1 MASSRQIVLWLITVL
16 PYITSIQ
23 AVEQQ
28 IGTSCSL
35 PRIRK
40 SWDSYTAAEKALYI
54 EAVGVA
60 MDRGFHQK
68 FVQIHTEQ
76 LTGLEAHQSCVFIY
90 WHRMLLLGYE
100 NMLRSLN
107 TVYQCITLPYWD
119 HLSGSARQA
128 NNNCSSIE
136 ECSSIIADFG
146 GTTIGLSKSL
156 SIYGSNIPYST
167 RTLCVTQG
175 PAYRFCGNNTGCAHC
190 ILRTRSKYL
199 SATTY
204 PNEASF
210 GSVYQQVF
218 TFSDSGSF
226 TAAIE
231 RGIHNTVHNAVG
243 GVMTYLQAPVD
254 PVFYSHHSLIDLLQ
268 TIYLKCQVGDMTFL
282 SAENKSTDSRVWT
295 SCARSGGRNF
305 SASDNITMRALSNDG
320 KTNVNVWQDPNNIL
334 YPFFKD
340 LPYQYADYIDAKD
353 IKSYSYTYDI
363 SGGLANMYQ
372 NCKDS
377 NTFSAVS
384 LLADSQ
390 QSRKK
395 KNEPLLPTISEGT
408 EHDDAVR
415 LWHIALFEAAQ
426 IVGFQDWAANDQ
438 MEMIAC
444 VHQGECIGPIDD
456 YTPLFRVNFGVTGHT
471 RCVSILQDIMDGR
484 LIIGIP
490 MWREITSRFLPCP
503 LQDRDDSDSDGSE
516 SSETAVA

>member
-1 MASSRQIVLWLITVL
+1 MPSSRSMVALWLAATL
-16 PYITSIQ
+16 LCL
-23 AVEQQ
+23 ANGQQ
-28 IGTSCSL
+28 VGTSCPQ

-40 SWDSYTAAEKALYI
+40 SWDSYTAAEKALYT

-100 NMLRSLN
+100 NMLCSLN
-107 TVYQCITLPYWD
+107 TAYQCITLPYWD

-146 GTTIGLSKSL
+146 GTTTGYPQLDQDGLRDS
-156 SIYGSNIPYST
+156 
-167 RTLCVTQG
+167 R
-175 PAYRFCGNNTGCAHC
+175 PAYHFCGNNTGCAHC

-210 GSVYQQVF
+210 GSVYQQVL
-218 TFSDSGSF
+218 TYSDSGSF
-226 TAAIE
+226 TSAVE
-231 RGIHNTVHNAVG
+231 RGIHNTIHNALG
-243 GVMTYLQAPVD
+243 RVMTYLQAPVD
-254 PVFYSHHSLIDLLQ
+254 PMFYSHHSLIDLLQ
-268 TIYLKCQVGDMTFL
+268 TIYLKCQIGDEKAFL
-282 SAENKSTDSRVWT
+282 SAENKSSDPRVWT
-295 SCARSGGRNF
+295 SCTRSNGGNF
-305 SASDNITMRALSNDG
+305 RGSDNITMRALANDG
-320 KTNVNVWQDPNNIL
+320 KTYVNVWQDPNNVL

-340 LPYQYADYIDAKD
+340 MPYQYADYVDAKD
-353 IKSYSYTYDI
+353 LKGYSYTYDI

-377 NTFSAVS
+377 NTFSAIS

-390 QSRKK
+390 QATKK
-395 KNEPLLPTISEGT
+395 KNPLLPTISEGT
-408 EHDDAVR
+408 EEDDAVR

-426 IVGFQDWAANDQ
+426 IVGFQDWAARDQ

-444 VHQGECIGPIDD
+444 VHHGECIGPIDD
-456 YTPLFRVNFGVTGHT
+456 YTNLFRTNFGVTGHT
-471 RCVSILQDIMDGR
+471 RCFSILQDIMEGTR
-484 LIIGIP
+484 IIGIP

-503 LQDRDDSDSDGSE
+503 LQEEDGSDSEGGSE
-516 SSETAVA
+516 AAVA